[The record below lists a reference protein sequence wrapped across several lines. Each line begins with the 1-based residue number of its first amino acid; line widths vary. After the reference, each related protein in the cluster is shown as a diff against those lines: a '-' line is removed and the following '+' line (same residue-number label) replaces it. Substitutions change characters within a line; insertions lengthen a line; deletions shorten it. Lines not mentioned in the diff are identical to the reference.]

1 MRSIFIR
8 IVGWGFENLK
18 RYAESA
24 PAVAFIDRN
33 IFGLHPE
40 GGLQI
45 DVCGFAEGAGV
56 DGVAHTGTIVFESL
70 RPIMILYVGRTSF

>member
-8 IVGWGFENLK
+8 VIGWGFEDLK

-24 PAVAFIDRN
+24 PAVAFIDCN
-33 IFGLHPE
+33 IFGSLFE
-40 GGLQI
+40 CGLQI

-56 DGVAHTGTIVFESL
+56 DGVAHTGDHRL
-70 RPIMILYVGRTSF
+70 RIFKTDHDLNRLVQTL

>member
-1 MRSIFIR
+1 MRSVFIIVFG
-8 IVGWGFENLK
+8 IVGWGFEDLK

-24 PAVAFIDRN
+24 SAVAFIDHN
-33 IFGLHPE
+33 IFGLHLE

-45 DVCGFAEGAGV
+45 DVCGFADGAGV

-70 RPIMILYVGRTSF
+70 RPIMFL

>member
-1 MRSIFIR
+1 MRSVFIIVFG
-8 IVGWGFENLK
+8 IVGWGFEDLK
-18 RYAESA
+18 RYTESA
-24 PAVAFIDRN
+24 SAVAFINHN

-56 DGVAHTGTIVFESL
+56 DGVAHTGTIIFESL
-70 RPIMILYVGRTSF
+70 RPIMFL